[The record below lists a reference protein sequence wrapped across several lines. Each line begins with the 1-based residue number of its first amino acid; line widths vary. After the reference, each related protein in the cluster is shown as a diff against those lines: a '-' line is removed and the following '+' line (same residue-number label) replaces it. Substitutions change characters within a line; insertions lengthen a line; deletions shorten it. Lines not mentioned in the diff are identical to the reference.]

1 MKTDKIIAMPD
12 LFRHPWTPQQ
22 VRGGIF
28 VAVIALMFLGSL
40 AYAGAPA
47 TSSAQPVTISAV
59 KSLEWDR
66 NAKTYTARQDAI
78 ATQGTSSIHS
88 DLLTAHYTED
98 NGSSPDI
105 TTMDADGHVTI
116 AAPPYTAYGDHGV
129 YDVKTGNA
137 VLTGKDLKIV
147 STDSTLTARDKIIFN
162 SAENKMTAV
171 GDPRAVKGDNVLTAD
186 NMSAVFTKD
195 STGKM
200 AANKILAK
208 GHVTITTPTQSA
220 TGDDGVYDVPTQK
233 AVLTGKVT
241 IFQDKNWLQ
250 GTRADVDMAT
260 GISRLSGGNAGNEGR
275 VTGTFYPQKKPE
287 APKPQVQPPANR
299 DTQDVEAPSTPIN
312 SQSMPRGPLNQ

>member
-1 MKTDKIIAMPD
+1 MKNL
-12 LFRHPWTPQQ
+12 LFTL
-22 VRGGIF
+22 
-28 VAVIALMFLGSL
+28 ALMIISTF
-40 AYAGAPA
+40 AYADAP
-47 TSSAQPVTISAV
+47 TMSSSQPVTISAA

-66 NAKTYTARQDAI
+66 TAKTYTARQDAI

-105 TTMDADGHVTI
+105 TTMDADGHVSI
-116 AAPPYTAYGDHGV
+116 IAPPYTAYGDHGV

-137 VLTGKDLKIV
+137 TLTGGNLRIV
-147 STDSTLTARDKIIFN
+147 STDSTLTAKEKIIFN
-162 SAENKMTAV
+162 SVENKMTAV

-195 STGKM
+195 SAGKM

-208 GHVTITTPTQSA
+208 GHVTITTPTESA

-233 AVLTGKVT
+233 AVLTGKVKLY
-241 IFQDKNWLQ
+241 QDKNWLE

-260 GISRLSGGNAGNEGR
+260 GLSRLSGGMAGNEGR
-275 VTGTFYPQKKPE
+275 VIGIFYPKQKPQ
-287 APKPQVQPPANR
+287 APTPQVQPAAPR
-299 DTQDVEAPSTPIN
+299 DTLSVEPPSAPVN
-312 SQSMPRGPLNQ
+312 SQSIPRGQLNQ